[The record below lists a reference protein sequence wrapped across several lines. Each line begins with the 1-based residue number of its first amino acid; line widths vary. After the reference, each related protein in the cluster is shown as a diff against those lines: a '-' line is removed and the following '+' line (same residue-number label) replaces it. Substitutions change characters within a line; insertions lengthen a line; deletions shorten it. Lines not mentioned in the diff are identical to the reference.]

1 MQKIERLIK
10 NLSES
15 DVVVRCNALWSL
27 KEMGTKAKPA
37 LPSIKPFL
45 QDHAEPYL
53 QIVAAGVV
61 GAINRSDA
69 EAVSVLIAALNDPK
83 PIHRSTACQFL
94 GELRYKS
101 GVQAAVKLFTDDSFT
116 VRFEAAKAYGLT
128 FGSWLHVIGICL
140 EIFKDSD
147 YTNRLVG
154 TENLLE
160 LKPFIQNDLD
170 VISKAVSTASWESRL
185 DLEEVLHQLRSP

>member
-1 MQKIERLIK
+1 MAHFERLIR
-10 NLSES
+10 NLGES

-45 QDHAEPYL
+45 QNHAEPYL
-53 QIVAAGVV
+53 QIVAAG
-61 GAINRSDA
+61 AIGSIDRSDV

-94 GELRYKS
+94 GEIRHRT
-101 GVQAAVKLFTDDSFT
+101 GVQAAVKLFTDDSFL

-128 FGSWLHVIGICL
+128 FGNWLHAIGICL
-140 EIFKDSD
+140 DMLKDND
-147 YTNRLVG
+147 DTNRLVG
-154 TENLLE
+154 AENLLE
-160 LKPFIQNDLD
+160 LKPHIQNDLD
-170 VISKAVSTASWESRL
+170 VIAVAISTASWESRI
-185 DLEEVLHQLRSP
+185 DLEEVLYQLRHA